1 MADRFQSNAEG
12 PSSPPQ
18 RAATVTPNDSEDL
31 PDVTKGIHCSAAGD
45 LVAIF
50 ADDSSAV
57 TLTLLAGTT
66 YRYRLR
72 RILATGTTATVVAFV

>member
-1 MADRFQSNAEG
+1 MADRFSTNAES

-31 PDVTKGIHCSAAGD
+31 PDVTKGIHCNAAGD

-50 ADDSSAV
+50 KGDDTAV
-57 TLTLLAGTT
+57 TLNLLAGRT

-72 RILATGTTATVVAFV
+72 RVLATGTTATVVAFV